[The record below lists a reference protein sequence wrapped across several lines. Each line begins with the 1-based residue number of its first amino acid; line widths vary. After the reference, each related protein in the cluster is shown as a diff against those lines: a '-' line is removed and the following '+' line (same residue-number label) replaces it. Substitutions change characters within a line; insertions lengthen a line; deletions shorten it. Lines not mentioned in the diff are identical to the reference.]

1 MSKPRY
7 NWWPFVLNMV
17 RDYPERAK
25 EIKDL
30 RQQKITADLSG
41 MPRGGGASRTTEG
54 ISMRELEDKQAQR
67 EYEAVHQAISRTR
80 SMKEA
85 KLRLEVLKLTMWNGC
100 TIRDAEARVAGISG
114 ATIKRYR
121 RQFIL
126 LVGKCYGFMTEEEY
140 VEELKN
146 MVKGKKLVSKKL
158 KGVV

>member
-7 NWWPFVLNMV
+7 NWWHFALNMI

-67 EYEAVHQAISRTR
+67 EYEAVHNALARTR
-80 SMKEA
+80 A
-85 KLRLEVLKLTMWNGC
+85 RADGKLRLEVVKMTLWKGN
-100 TIRDAEARVAGISG
+100 TIAGAARILGISPDT
-114 ATIKRYR
+114 AEKYR
-121 RQFIL
+121 WMFIL
-126 LVGKCYGFMTEEEY
+126 RVGNCYGFLTDEEY
-140 VEELKN
+140 LEEVRRRYGN
-146 MVKGKKLVSKKL
+146 KKREPQSQKDVLF
-158 KGVV
+158 